1 MNIIMTIVF
10 IWFVIGAFSFH
21 CLMSEKDRK
30 SMYQNKI
37 SFVIFMILAPITIV
51 WMTLKTIFSKN

>member
-1 MNIIMTIVF
+1 
-10 IWFVIGAFSFH
+10 
-21 CLMSEKDRK
+21 MSEKDRK